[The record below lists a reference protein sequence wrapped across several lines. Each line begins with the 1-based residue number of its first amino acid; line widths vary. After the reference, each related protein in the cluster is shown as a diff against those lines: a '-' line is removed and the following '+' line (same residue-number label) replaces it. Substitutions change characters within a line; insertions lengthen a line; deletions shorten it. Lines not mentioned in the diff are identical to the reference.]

1 MFLLF
6 LPAITDTRKPL
17 KIGVLRCFFRVLI
30 FLYVEFH
37 LPLSPREYS
46 R

>member
-1 MFLLF
+1 
-6 LPAITDTRKPL
+6 
-17 KIGVLRCFFRVLI
+17 LRCFFRVLI